1 MKVENESPPIAIY
14 RAKVEAHRTALSF
27 LREILLKLN
36 ILMKGGVKMA
46 GGRPRVLTA
55 NSKQNLTKEEI
66 AQREKEEALLDEF
79 PKIPVTPPKQ
89 LEGIAREEYLRIQ
102 PSLSMLP
109 IADLDLG
116 QVVAYCEFYQDF
128 IESSEELKKEGMI
141 VTAMNG
147 DTKINPAFNAKEK
160 AHQRMQSIARTIGMT
175 VDSRLK
181 IITPK
186 VEEKSDKFDEFFD

>member
-1 MKVENESPPIAIY
+1 
-14 RAKVEAHRTALSF
+14 
-27 LREILLKLN
+27 
-36 ILMKGGVKMA
+36 MKGGVKMS
-46 GGRPRVLTA
+46 GGRPRTLVS
-55 NSKQNLTKEEI
+55 NSKKNYTKEEI
-66 AQREKEEALLDEF
+66 AQREKEEALLNEF
-79 PKIPVTPPKQ
+79 PKIPVTPPKH
-89 LEGIAREEYLRIQ
+89 LKGIAKKEYERIQ

-128 IESSEELKKEGMI
+128 IEASEEVKKEGMI
-141 VTAMNG
+141 VLAMNG

-186 VEEKSDKFDEFFD
+186 VEEKSDEFDEFFD